1 MLRLSIH
8 RVDRSGAL
16 LGAPES
22 NHVSAQVLFFLF
34 FLYFFVRSSSL
45 GPPVSILFLFQTQD
59 VPSCPSCLAAHPT
72 DPGKADIINII
83 IYIILIIILFTVIPF
98 SSSSFSSSGQ
108 IAVGCH
114 SGEVAVYRLL
124 KIMMMTIIFVINIKM
139 MTMNNKII
147 IKITRVDREVDH
159 IPHKHEDDHRDQDDH
174 IDNQS

>member
-8 RVDRSGAL
+8 RVDRSGSL

-34 FLYFFVRSSSL
+34 FLYFFVRGSSL

-83 IYIILIIILFTVIPF
+83 IYIILIIIISIILIIILFTVIPF

-124 KIMMMTIIFVINIKM
+124 KIMTMIIIFLIIMMAMNIKM
-139 MTMNNKII
+139 II
-147 IKITRVDREVDH
+147 LITRVDREGDH
-159 IPHKHEDDHRDQDDH
+159 
-174 IDNQS
+174 